1 MRVTTNT
8 MTDTLVRYLAMQN
21 SQLFKLQQN
30 ISSQKRINKPSD
42 DPVGMGKILNYRN
55 NIATVDQYL
64 DNIEQ
69 AKSRIEFSEMT
80 LDMVDETLDVIRAIS
95 KTEATGTTTSRN
107 IAADQVKDLY
117 NQVVDLANSKFG
129 QNFMFSG
136 YQTDTPAYSHTVEIS
151 GGTADTINFGLSAD
165 SSNVTLKIQDNNGN
179 VLRTLA
185 PADIG
190 PGSDGI
196 NNVVWDGRDDGGN
209 LLADGLYIFTVEA
222 FNASND
228 PVADYA
234 VYNGDDGSVTYIL
247 GEGTRLSLD
256 ADGRNIFSPEN
267 PDGTPAGINIFE
279 VLADLIYALENDDT
293 SAIADQT
300 KLLDRAH
307 TQISEIRAANSPRMY
322 QLETTEEFW
331 SNYKPKLQELLAKT
345 EEVDLNEA
353 VMQLKNIELAYQT
366 TLATAARII
375 QPSLLNFLK

>member
-42 DPVGMGKILNYRN
+42 DPVGMGKILDYRN

-95 KTEATGTTTSRN
+95 KTEATGTTTARN

-117 NQVVDLANSKFG
+117 DQVLDLANSKFG
-129 QNFMFSG
+129 ENYMFSG
-136 YQTDTPAYSHTVEIS
+136 YQTDTPAYSHNVEIS
-151 GGTADTINFGLSAD
+151 GGTANTINFGLSAD
-165 SSNVTLKIQDNNGN
+165 SPNVTVKIQDTYGN
-179 VLRTLA
+179 VIRTLA
-185 PADIG
+185 PGDIG
-190 PGSDGI
+190 PASDGI
-196 NNVVWDGRDDGGN
+196 NTVVWDGLDDGGN
-209 LLADGLYIFTVEA
+209 PLADGQYTFTVEA
-222 FNASND
+222 FNGSSD

-234 VYNGDDGSVTYIL
+234 LYNGDDGNATYMI
-247 GEGTRLSLD
+247 GEGTQLSLD

-267 PDGTPAGINIFE
+267 PAGINIFE
-279 VLADLIYALENDDT
+279 VMADLINALENDDT
-293 SAIADQT
+293 SAIAEQT
-300 KLLDRAH
+300 ELLDLAH

-322 QLETTEEFW
+322 QLETTEQFW
-331 SNYKPKLQELLAKT
+331 SNYKPKLQDLLAKT
-345 EEVDLNEA
+345 EAVDLNEA

-366 TLATAARII
+366 TLAAAARII
-375 QPSLLNFLK
+375 QPSLINFLK